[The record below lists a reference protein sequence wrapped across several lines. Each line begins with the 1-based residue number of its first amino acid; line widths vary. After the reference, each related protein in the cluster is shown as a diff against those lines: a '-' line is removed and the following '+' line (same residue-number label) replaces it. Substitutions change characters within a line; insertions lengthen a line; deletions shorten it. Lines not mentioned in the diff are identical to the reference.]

1 MGTAKQ
7 QIQEEFLN
15 MLTKEHVRVSV
26 FLVNGIRLVAT
37 SSGWTRMC

>member
-15 MLTKEHVRVSV
+15 MLTKEHVRVTIWICSG
-26 FLVNGIRLVAT
+26 LWGCLYWRRL
-37 SSGWTRMC
+37 GR